1 MSVKAA
7 VEPNPRI
14 SWLLRAVTL
23 LNLVVLVGAG
33 AGLFFWPRVV
43 RPIWP
48 WDIAPYHAAF
58 VGALY
63 LASAP
68 AIAVVAYQGRWSPAR
83 VVLPM
88 LLAFAATGLVT
99 SVLSLAQFHFERWS
113 TWVWFFIF
121 TLLPLT
127 AAAYLWRYRRQPPA
141 LAQPTPAAWR
151 AVSRVAAIPLLL
163 YGLGQFVAPVTLSGF
178 WPWPVDAF
186 HGRLYSGGFLAL
198 AFGLWLTAR
207 AASRWERRLPAL
219 NLSFFGGL
227 AILGL
232 LTVDATVGRVD
243 WSRPG
248 PWLWIAALAALA
260 LLGLAGLWQS
270 LTPLTHAEGAAPRT

>member
-1 MSVKAA
+1 MKVTTA
-7 VEPNPRI
+7 VESNPRV

-23 LNLVVLVGAG
+23 FELVVLVGAG
-33 AGLFFWPRVV
+33 AGLFFWPQLV

-63 LASAP
+63 LASVP
-68 AIAVVAYQGRWSPAR
+68 AIAMVAFQGRWSPAR

-127 AAAYLWRYRRQPPA
+127 AAAYLWPYRRQPPA
-141 LAQPTPAAWR
+141 LAQPTPAFWR
-151 AVSRVAAIPLLL
+151 SVSRAAAGLLLL
-163 YGLGQFVAPVTLSGF
+163 YGLGQFVAPVSFSGF

-186 HGRLYSGGFLAL
+186 HGRLYSGSFLAL
-198 AFGLWLTAR
+198 ALGLLLTAR
-207 AASRWERRLPAL
+207 AASRWEHRLPAL
-219 NLSFFGGL
+219 NLSFYGSL

-232 LTVDATVGRVD
+232 LIVDATLGRVN

-248 PWLWIAALAALA
+248 PWLWVAGLAALV

-270 LTPLTHAEGAAPRT
+270 LTPLTHTQGAAERT